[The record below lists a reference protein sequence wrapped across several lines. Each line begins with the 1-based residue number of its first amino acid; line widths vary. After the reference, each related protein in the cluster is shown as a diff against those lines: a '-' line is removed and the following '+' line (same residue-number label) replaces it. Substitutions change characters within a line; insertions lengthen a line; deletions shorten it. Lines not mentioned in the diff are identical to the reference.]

1 MNPGWRDLV
10 GHHVWASR
18 ELIGFCAG
26 LDGAVLEAT
35 APGTYGSVIA
45 TLGHMIDSELWYLA
59 RLTDAWSAQPWPD
72 GVLVGLD
79 VLAERAAVLAT
90 VLEQFVAG
98 DWDDERAVEETN
110 ERGEVWADRAGV
122 ILTQIFHHANEHR
135 AQVCTILG
143 ALGHEPPD
151 ISAWGYAGA
160 TGRSW
165 QQSSP
170 SA

>member
-26 LDGAVLEAT
+26 LDEDMLCAT
-35 APGTYGSVIA
+35 VSGTYGSVIA
-45 TLGHMIDSELWYLA
+45 SLGHMIDAELWYLA
-59 RLTDAWSAQPWPD
+59 RLTDYWSAQPWPD
-72 GVLVGLD
+72 GVLVGPDL
-79 VLAERAAVLAT
+79 LAERATILAG

-110 ERGEVWADRAGV
+110 DRGEVWADRAGV
-122 ILTQIFHHANEHR
+122 ILTQLFHHANEHR

-143 ALGHEPPD
+143 ANGIEPPD
-151 ISAWGYAGA
+151 VSAWAYAGA
-160 TGRSW
+160 TGRTW
-165 QQSSP
+165 QVQG
-170 SA
+170 